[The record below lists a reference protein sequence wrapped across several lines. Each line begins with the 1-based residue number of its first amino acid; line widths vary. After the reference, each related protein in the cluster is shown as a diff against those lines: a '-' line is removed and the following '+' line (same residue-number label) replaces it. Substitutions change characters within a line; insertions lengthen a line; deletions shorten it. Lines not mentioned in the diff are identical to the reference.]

1 MTPKERILAALKGQ
15 PTDTLPF
22 IPRLDIWY
30 NANSRNGTLPAPYQH
45 ATLREMVDDLGLGYH
60 AIIPDFKDFT
70 DPEEGDLDVGLG
82 IYHLK
87 NHPYRIKL
95 HNVKRTYER
104 SSDGIL
110 KVKYETPKGD
120 ITTTVVH
127 SQDMKKNGITLYVIK
142 EHAIKSMDDYPAMKY
157 IFDNMEVIP
166 DYENYTRF
174 QQEFIQDRGV
184 AVALAAMWASP
195 GHYLIKELMAFDTY
209 YYEQYD
215 NPDEMNEFI
224 EQISPF
230 CSKLF
235 DAALNSPAEIILS
248 GANYDTSF
256 TAPAMFEEYIM
267 PALKEQSDMAHARGK
282 FIATHT
288 DGENTGLMELYLKSG
303 FDIADSICPAP
314 MTKISLEDTRRMFG
328 DKCTV
333 WGGIPSISVL
343 EDSMNDLTFKRYVE
357 EKFENLGRGDHL
369 ILSVADTVPPAAKFD
384 RILYLQKKA
393 AEFGPV
399 R

>member
-104 SSDGIL
+104 SGDGIL

-174 QQEFIQDRGV
+174 QQEFIQD
-184 AVALAAMWASP
+184 LS
-195 GHYLIKELMAFDTY
+195 LIH
-209 YYEQYD
+209 
-215 NPDEMNEFI
+215 I
-224 EQISPF
+224 
-230 CSKLF
+230 
-235 DAALNSPAEIILS
+235 
-248 GANYDTSF
+248 
-256 TAPAMFEEYIM
+256 
-267 PALKEQSDMAHARGK
+267 
-282 FIATHT
+282 
-288 DGENTGLMELYLKSG
+288 
-303 FDIADSICPAP
+303 
-314 MTKISLEDTRRMFG
+314 
-328 DKCTV
+328 
-333 WGGIPSISVL
+333 
-343 EDSMNDLTFKRYVE
+343 
-357 EKFENLGRGDHL
+357 
-369 ILSVADTVPPAAKFD
+369 
-384 RILYLQKKA
+384 
-393 AEFGPV
+393 
-399 R
+399 